1 MFASAAGVAVSN
13 GRSLLGTLLVS
24 TQPLSWF
31 VSRDATDEAK
41 TLFPLSVIKFFARGS
56 GCYLLSPES

>member
-1 MFASAAGVAVSN
+1 MFASAGRVAVNN
-13 GRSLLGTLLVS
+13 GRSLLGTLMVS
-24 TQPLSWF
+24 TEPLSWF

-41 TLFPLSVIKFFARGS
+41 TLFPLSVIVFFAGGS